1 MAVGQHTV
9 RVGKSI
15 PMPTQW
21 TRLQAGKSSP
31 VQKWNSPQGGQI
43 HYTDAATEHQKMTA
57 VLFLFYFTVKV

>member
-21 TRLQAGKSSP
+21 TRLQAGKSGP

-43 HYTDAATEHQKMTA
+43 HYTDAARGTSKNDCGLIF
-57 VLFLFYFTVKV
+57 VLFYG